1 MGVLT
6 TGNTYSTADQVTASN
21 LNSSVND
28 ATFQSAAVDNTSTQ
42 LSGGAIIVKDEGI
55 TQDKI
60 APDAVGTDELAN
72 DVVINTSGSITSSS
86 VSVAD
91 GSESVPSITNTG
103 DTNTGIY
110 FPAENSI
117 ALTAGAGATLTSTNT
132 AITIDVPTSIVSAAQ
147 SDLTLQGGD
156 ANSKNLIF
164 KKASAQQGKIS
175 AVGDELK
182 CYAGTSTTESLRL
195 TTTGAFIPGNLFVGT
210 DDTDPHGLIQ
220 VYGGGTGQAE
230 GGEIQLRTA
239 ADYDSTYN
247 HYFIDAYQDD
257 LRIGREGAAD
267 ITLNSAGNVGIGTT
281 APSEELHISA
291 SVPKIQIQD
300 SDGTNQYGQLYH
312 SAGTTV
318 IQARNN
324 VTDGTIVFQKY
335 DGTTTDETMRI
346 DSSGNVGIGT
356 ASPAAPLDVVGAI
369 RGGSLAI
376 GTDDTTAGTISAY
389 GDGTGS
395 SEGGQLNL
403 YIAADH
409 DSTYNRWQI
418 DAYEDDLRIFTD
430 VGEVI
435 RVTPTGNVG
444 IGTSTPTA
452 PLEVASTTGGVI
464 MPRMTT
470 TQKNAISSPTNGEM
484 VYDTTNNKFYGYAGG
499 SWVAFH

>member
-1 MGVLT
+1 M
-6 TGNTYSTADQVTASN
+6 
-21 LNSSVND
+21 
-28 ATFQSAAVDNTSTQ
+28 
-42 LSGGAIIVKDEGI
+42 
-55 TQDKI
+55 
-60 APDAVGTDELAN
+60 
-72 DVVINTSGSITSSS
+72 
-86 VSVAD
+86 
-91 GSESVPSITNTG
+91 
-103 DTNTGIY
+103 
-110 FPAENSI
+110 
-117 ALTAGAGATLTSTNT
+117 
-132 AITIDVPTSIVSAAQ
+132 
-147 SDLTLQGGD
+147 
-156 ANSKNLIF
+156 
-164 KKASAQQGKIS
+164 
-175 AVGDELK
+175 
-182 CYAGTSTTESLRL
+182 
-195 TTTGAFIPGNLFVGT
+195 
-210 DDTDPHGLIQ
+210 
-220 VYGGGTGQAE
+220 YGGGTGQAE

>member
-21 LNSSVND
+21 LNSTVND

-72 DVVINTSGSITSSS
+72 DVVINTSGSITSNS

-132 AITIDVPTSIVSAAQ
+132 AITINVPTSIVSATQ
-147 SDLTLQGGD
+147 SNLTLQGGD

-195 TTTGAFIPGNLFVGT
+195 TTTGAFIP
-210 DDTDPHGLIQ
+210 
-220 VYGGGTGQAE
+220 
-230 GGEIQLRTA
+230 
-239 ADYDSTYN
+239 
-247 HYFIDAYQDD
+247 
-257 LRIGREGAAD
+257 
-267 ITLNSAGNVGIGTT
+267 
-281 APSEELHISA
+281 
-291 SVPKIQIQD
+291 
-300 SDGTNQYGQLYH
+300 
-312 SAGTTV
+312 
-318 IQARNN
+318 
-324 VTDGTIVFQKY
+324 
-335 DGTTTDETMRI
+335 
-346 DSSGNVGIGT
+346 
-356 ASPAAPLDVVGAI
+356 
-369 RGGSLAI
+369 GSLAI

-430 VGEVI
+430 VAEVI

-444 IGTSTPTA
+444 IGTAAPTEQLDLSGDAIRIRTAQTPASATA
-452 PLEVASTTGGVI
+452 TGTAGTVCWDASYIYVCTATNTWKRV
-464 MPRMTT
+464 
-470 TQKNAISSPTNGEM
+470 AIST
-484 VYDTTNNKFYGYAGG
+484 
-499 SWVAFH
+499 W